1 MRIMFIHSDY
11 LEYKVREKA
20 VKDAENIEKDEER
33 FEEPLVCFVSVE
45 EKDSEKTAENAVN
58 EIIDV
63 FDKVKAKSIVIYPY
77 AHLSS
82 SLAPPSKAIPILN
95 KIREKIEEKGYN
107 VYKVPFGWYK
117 SFKLSCKGHPLSELS
132 KQIGEEE
139 EPEAL
144 RGEKTLKTYWKILEN
159 NKLYEINEYDFT
171 GHENL
176 KYFVDYEM
184 SGTRAV
190 KEIPPHVKFMRSL
203 ELVDYEEGSDAG
215 NMRYYPKGKLIK
227 SLIENHVTNTVLKYG
242 AMEVETPIMYDY
254 EHPALKSYLERFPA
268 RQYTVLSGEDKFFLR
283 FSACFGQFLIAKD
296 AVITYKQLPV
306 KLYELT
312 RYSFR
317 REKHGELV
325 GLRRLRAFTMP
336 DMHTLAMNMEQAKDE
351 FMKQYKMAIEILKDF
366 NINIDDYEVAI
377 RFTREFFD
385 ENKDFIF
392 ELQKIV
398 GKPVLVQIWDEKF
411 FYFVLKFEFNF
422 VDNLKKAAALSTVQ
436 IDVDNAKR
444 FNITYINEKGERS
457 YPYILHCSPTGAV
470 ERIMYAM
477 LEKAQM
483 DIEKNKKPQL
493 PLWLSPTQVR
503 IIPVSENHMEK
514 SKEIMENL
522 TKRNIRADLDDREL
536 SLAKKIREAEKSWI
550 PYIVVVGD
558 KEIKTGKLNVRKR
571 NLDENREME
580 IDELALEILNET
592 GNFPFRPLNESPYLS
607 QRIKFS

>member
-1 MRIMFIHSDY
+1 MRILFIHSDY
-11 LEYKVREKA
+11 LEYKVKEKA
-20 VKDAENIEKDEER
+20 VRDAEQIEKEEER
-33 FEEPLVCFVSVE
+33 FDEPLVCFVTVE
-45 EKDSEKTAENAVN
+45 EKDSEKTVENAAN

-63 FDKVKAKSIVIYPY
+63 FDKVKAKGIVIYPY

-95 KIREKIEEKGYN
+95 LLKERIQEKGYEVN
-107 VYKVPFGWYK
+107 KVPFGWYK
-117 SFKLSCKGHPLSELS
+117 SFKISCKGHPLSELS

-144 RGEKTLKTYWKILEN
+144 KGEKTLKTYWKILN
-159 NKLYEINEYDFT
+159 NNELYDVEKFDFA

-176 KYFVDYEM
+176 KYFVEYEM

-227 SLIENHVTNTVLKYG
+227 SLIENHVTETVLKYG

-336 DMHTLAMNMEQAKDE
+336 DMHTLAMNIDQAKDE
-351 FMKQYKMAIEILKDF
+351 FMKQYRMAIDILKDF
-366 NINIDDYEVAI
+366 GIDLDDYEVAI
-377 RFTREFFD
+377 RFTKDFYD

-398 GKPVLVQIWDEKF
+398 GKPVLVQIWEEKF

-436 IDVDNAKR
+436 IDVDNAER

-470 ERIMYAM
+470 ERIIYAM
-477 LEKAQM
+477 LEKAEM
-483 DIEKNKKPQL
+483 DIKNKRKPQF
-493 PLWLSPTQVR
+493 PVWLSPTQVR
-503 IIPVSENHMEK
+503 IIPVSEAHMEK
-514 SKEIMENL
+514 SKEVMENL
-522 TKRNIRADLDDREL
+522 ASMKIRADIDDRDMSL
-536 SLAKKIREAEKSWI
+536 SKKIREAEKGWV
-550 PYIVVVGD
+550 PYIVVIGEN
-558 KEIKTGKLNVRKR
+558 EIKTNRLNVRKR
-571 NLDENREME
+571 NLGENREMG
-580 IDELALEILNET
+580 IDELSSEILSET
-592 GNFPFRPLNESPYLS
+592 KDYPFKQLNESPYLS
-607 QRIKFS
+607 QRIKFT

>member
-11 LEYKVREKA
+11 LEYRVREKA
-20 VKDAENIEKDEER
+20 VKDAENIEKEEER
-33 FEEPLVCFVSVE
+33 FDETLVCFVSVE
-45 EKDSEKTAENAVN
+45 EKDSEKTAEKAVN

-82 SLAPPSKAIPILN
+82 SLAPPSEAIPILN
-95 KIREKIEEKGYN
+95 KIKEKIEEKGYT

-190 KEIPPHVKFMRSL
+190 KEIPPHVKFMKSL

-268 RQYTVLSGEDKFFLR
+268 RQYSVLSGEDKFFLR

-377 RFTREFFD
+377 RFTKEFFD

-444 FNITYINEKGERS
+444 FNITYINENDERS

-503 IIPVSENHMEK
+503 IIPVSENHTGK

-522 TKRNIRADLDDREL
+522 TMRNIRADMDDRDL

-558 KEIKTGKLNVRKR
+558 REIRTGKLNVRKR
-571 NLDENREME
+571 NMDENREME
-580 IDELALEILNET
+580 IEELASEILKET